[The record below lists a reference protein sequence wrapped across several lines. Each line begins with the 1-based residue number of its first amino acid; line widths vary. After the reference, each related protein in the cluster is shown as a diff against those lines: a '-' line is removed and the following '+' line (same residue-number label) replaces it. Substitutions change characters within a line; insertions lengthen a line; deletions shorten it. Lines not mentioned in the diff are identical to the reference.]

1 MIDEQVRYLTL
12 KFLAQVYPSD
22 LSLQMIEALLY
33 DWKVFSTQDK
43 LQKKILK
50 PLLEKGYIELSEVEL
65 PAHTGK
71 IKKVRIT
78 AKGKALIEGEFID
91 ELVKE
96 V

>member
-1 MIDEQVRYLTL
+1 MLDEQVRYLVL

-50 PLLEKGYIELSEVEL
+50 PLLEKGYVELSEVEL

-71 IKKVRIT
+71 IKKARIT
-78 AKGKALIEGEFID
+78 AKGRALLERELID
-91 ELVKE
+91 DIVKE